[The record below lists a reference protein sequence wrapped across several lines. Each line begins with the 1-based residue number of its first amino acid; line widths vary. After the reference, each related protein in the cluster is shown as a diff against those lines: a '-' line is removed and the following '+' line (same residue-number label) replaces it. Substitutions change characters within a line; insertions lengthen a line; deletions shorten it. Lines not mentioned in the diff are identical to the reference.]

1 MGKNCRKDNRCLQ
14 EDLNRVST
22 KEFYERECS
31 EWAPAE
37 HYFRYAGVWF
47 ERLAL
52 SKAIR
57 GGEIL
62 LDAGCGDGRL
72 MEMMCKNLRQTIVGI
87 DISRRQLM
95 LAKKRLSDEKTHLIQ
110 ASITHLPFKDDIF
123 HHIISWSVLIHVEKS
138 EDRMLGYK
146 ELKRVM
152 KKDGVILLMLENYPS
167 VVYQVASFL
176 HRIFLMLIG
185 RSEGKKMDFL
195 VFPFKKDVYGT
206 LSGKKGD
213 LLFLHRSSYFEMKN
227 IISIL
232 NLRIRWFGAQ
242 GFMLPD
248 ALDIYFDKLMQF
260 EMIGKIMGYLD
271 RMLSRIFPFLSDHV
285 VYLLEAEDERAERGR

>member
-1 MGKNCRKDNRCLQ
+1 MGKNCRKDDKCLQ
-14 EDLNRVST
+14 DDLIPTS
-22 KEFYERECS
+22 EFYERECS

-47 ERLAL
+47 ERAAL
-52 SKAIR
+52 SRAIS
-57 GGEIL
+57 GQGIIF
-62 LDAGCGDGRL
+62 DAGCGDGRL
-72 MEMMCKNLRQTIVGI
+72 MEVMRRNHGQVMVGI
-87 DISRRQLM
+87 DISRRQLT
-95 LAKKRLSDEKTHLIQ
+95 LAKNRLNDKKTHLIQ
-110 ASITHLPFKDDIF
+110 ASITHLPFKDDMF
-123 HHIISWSVLIHVEKS
+123 HHIVSWSVLIHVEKE

-152 KKDGVILLMLENYPS
+152 ERDGVILLMLENYPS
-167 VVYQVASFL
+167 VIYQVASFL
-176 HRIFLMLIG
+176 HRISLMLIG
-185 RSEGKKMDFL
+185 RSEGKKTDFL
-195 VFPFKKDVYGT
+195 VFPFKRDVYGT

-271 RMLSRIFPFLSDHV
+271 RVLSRIFPFLSDHV